1 MREKMCDMSL
11 TMFIVLSVGLSS
23 ISLTK
28 AFNIESRHYTSYTK
42 ESKSMFGFSVAE
54 YRDSSRR
61 GWVIVGAPEAQ
72 TSQPKVYRG
81 GSVYRCDVAL
91 DDNCVPIEFDA
102 QGHNLLQIPNG
113 PDAYVQIDNKTLQWF
128 GATVSTSLVD
138 GGPILAC
145 APRYVFF
152 SIQENRNYN
161 DSTRQPVGNRR
172 DPVGTCWVTNNLNTS
187 KEFAPCRTRHFGYH
201 RQGSCQAGLGGTVS
215 KDGERIFIGAPGSWY
230 WQGQLFS
237 IARRLENRL
246 FVPTTIYTGQV
257 YTQSPHTKGQVMFTK
272 EGSPEEDDS
281 YLGYALV
288 SGDFLGTGDVGSAVG
303 MPRGYGLHGKVV
315 LLTSNMTNHQNVTG
329 EQMGAYFGY
338 SLAVGDI
345 DGDRLDDLI
354 VGAPMFTIPD
364 NTEMTF
370 ETGRIYVFYGK
381 GPNKYRE
388 FDFRDGES
396 NRGRFGL
403 SVASLGDLDLDGYT
417 DFAVGA
423 PYAGPEGRGAV
434 YIYHGSSEGVLEKF
448 SQVIYATDLSNH
460 VQTFGFS
467 VSGGLDL
474 DGNSYPDMVV
484 GSYESGAAMFF
495 RARPVIKMVQAATYV
510 EFRSASKLVSLEDQ
524 SRVISNGLRVTSLP
538 LKTCFQYDG
547 IGVAS
552 EYDFN
557 VQYVLDVKK
566 TKSPRMFFLE
576 FEGRNE
582 KILPIRM
589 KKGQQ
594 NCRIFNV
601 YLTPNIRDKLT
612 SLDAEMRITLAGDQ
626 WVDQRPRDPRLPLEP
641 VLAMTSTE
649 KDSISIRKNCGDDN
663 ICEPDLHLTCV
674 SKPTEYLLGSGER
687 LELDVTVS
695 NMDEDAF
702 EATYYLTL
710 PLGIDYIK
718 IETLVSKDTS
728 VRCSPPTASNNNTL
742 KCDIGNPLPHGS
754 VVHFKIWLQ
763 PSHVHGEKSTYD
775 FHMKVNST
783 NPEPIERTHDNVLY
797 VPTGIL
803 VNSNLLVEGESKPK
817 DLYYNPSNYTVI
829 NATTDIEYG
838 PAFIHNY
845 TIRNKGPSTIE
856 ASEVFL
862 VWPGKTLAADDFV
875 YLIDQPVV
883 DGNIRCATANANS
896 LSLRIENRKKIS
908 THYETRPG
916 YQPLTNPQKNIHV
929 HTGENSYDSGIKTSR
944 GGEQI
949 YDSTEKT
956 RESEQATTSVWVSK
970 PGGGVVISTGGGGL
984 SSSEGSVYTTQRNSF
999 GGFSQGTWEDDRTFT
1014 RSNQSSYGENGAQV
1028 TVENR
1033 HTGGMETLV
1042 NIHQTESE
1050 KRYNN
1055 FQNLQEENRRKQLLK
1070 HEEEER
1076 IRLEEEAFIAQ
1087 KKREEEGR
1095 RQRERQRFYSQST
1108 GRHDITG
1115 DREEHIG
1122 AGDIVIPSG
1131 GVATSAELQRF
1142 LTDLKETVG
1151 YEVFHRGQRQYLQ
1164 FLGRFMVAVDGKQY
1178 IELKDGPILPLQNE
1192 YGEQNYGSS
1201 QGVTDRYSKV
1211 EGEIITGEDGR
1222 VYCRLSD
1229 NRRFPLQSSWSFS
1242 EERSYTIKEGQT
1254 GGVGN
1259 RYQGQG
1265 RSNQEDSFTSTS
1277 GNSWERTSSNHENF
1291 GSEEVETYQTRHEE
1305 KRITEHKQ
1313 GSRTYEQEGFSGAQ
1327 NYEDRRHRFRREDVQ
1342 QVKSYERL
1350 RREIISFGEDIK
1362 QVDQA
1367 LIDDAIRRPDQTDQ
1381 NILNELGF
1389 CGNAR
1394 CLVLRCFVGRLVK
1407 DEEVSISAR
1416 FRVKGT
1422 TLNKISAGEKLN
1434 VTTTVYA
1441 NVTKLPFIGRPHHL
1455 VSASHQVVTVTEPTV
1470 SSVESGGV
1478 PLWVVVLSAVAGTI
1492 ILLLLIFLLYK
1503 CGFFKRNR
1511 PTDAPERQ
1519 PLNRNGHFQHGDDHM

>member
-1 MREKMCDMSL
+1 MCDPRVTIFL
-11 TMFIVLSVGLSS
+11 LLSAELS
-23 ISLTK
+23 IAK
-28 AFNIESRHYTSYTK
+28 AFNIESRHYTSYMK

-54 YRDSSRR
+54 YRDSGRR

-128 GATVSTSLVD
+128 GATVSTSSVD

-152 SIQENRNYN
+152 SIQENRNHN
-161 DSTRQPVGNRR
+161 DSSRQPVGNRR

-201 RQGSCQAGLGGTVS
+201 RQGSCQAGLGATVS

-246 FVPTTIYTGQV
+246 FVPPTIYTGQV

-329 EQMGAYFGY
+329 EQMGGYFGY

-345 DGDRLDDLI
+345 DGDHLDDLI

-370 ETGRIYVFYGK
+370 ETGRIYVFYGR
-381 GPNKYRE
+381 GPNKYRD
-388 FDFRDGES
+388 FHFRDGES
-396 NRGRFGL
+396 NRGRFGM

-434 YIYHGSSEGVLEKF
+434 YIYHGSSEGVLEKY
-448 SQVIYATDLSNH
+448 SQVIYSTDLSH
-460 VQTFGFS
+460 RIQTFGFS

-510 EFRSASKLVSLEDQ
+510 EFQSASKLVSLEDQ
-524 SRVISNGLRVTSLP
+524 SRVISNGVRVTALP

-552 EYDFN
+552 EYEFN

-576 FEGRNE
+576 FEGLNE
-582 KILPIRM
+582 KSLPIRM

-612 SLDAEMRITLAGDQ
+612 SLDAEMRISLMGDE
-626 WVDQRPRDPRLPLEP
+626 WVDKRPRNPRLPLEP
-641 VLAMTSTE
+641 VLAMTSTQ

-663 ICEPDLHLTCV
+663 VCEPDLRLTCV
-674 SKPTEYLLGSGER
+674 SKPAEYLLGSGER
-687 LELDVTVS
+687 LELDVTVA

-728 VRCSPPTASNNNTL
+728 VRCSPPTNFNNNTL

-856 ASEVFL
+856 ASQIFL
-862 VWPGKTLAADDFV
+862 IWPGKTLADDDFV

-896 LSLRIENRKKIS
+896 LSLKIENRKKFS

-916 YQPLTNPQKNIHV
+916 YQPLTNPHKNIHV
-929 HTGENSYDSGIKTSR
+929 HTGDGSYDASGIKGSRSEHNYDSTINTATSR
-944 GGEQI
+944 G
-949 YDSTEKT
+949 
-956 RESEQATTSVWVSK
+956 SEQGTTTSVWVSK
-970 PGGGVVISTGGGGL
+970 PGGGVVISTGGVG
-984 SSSEGSVYTTQRNSF
+984 SSEGSEGIYTTQRNSF
-999 GGFSQGTWEDDRTFT
+999 GAGGLSQSGTWESDRTFS
-1014 RSNQSSYGENGAQV
+1014 RSNQSALGSGEV
-1028 TVENR
+1028 TIENR
-1033 HTGGMETLV
+1033 HTGGEETLV

-1055 FQNLQEENRRKQLLK
+1055 FQNLQEENRRKLMLK

-1076 IRLEEEAFIAQ
+1076 IRQQEEAFIAQ
-1087 KKREEEGR
+1087 RRREHERKEEE
-1095 RQRERQRFYSQST
+1095 ERVRFST
-1108 GRHDITG
+1108 GRHEISG
-1115 DREEHIG
+1115 DREEHVG
-1122 AGDIVIPSG
+1122 ATDFGIRAGTPSG
-1131 GVATSAELQRF
+1131 FHTSGKLDSF
-1142 LTDLKETVG
+1142 LSNLKETVG
-1151 YEVFHRGQRQYLQ
+1151 YEVYRRGSRQYLQ
-1164 FLGRFMVAVDGKQY
+1164 FLGRFMVAIDGKQY
-1178 IELKDGPILPLQNE
+1178 IELKNGPILPLENQ
-1192 YGEQNYGSS
+1192 YGEQSYSSS
-1201 QGVTDRYSKV
+1201 QTVTDRYTKLDA
-1211 EGEIITGEDGR
+1211 EIITGEDGR
-1222 VYCRLSD
+1222 IYCKLSD
-1229 NRRFPLQSSWSFS
+1229 NRRFPIDSSWSYS
-1242 EERSYTIKEGQT
+1242 EQRSYTING
-1254 GGVGN
+1254 
-1259 RYQGQG
+1259 GQG
-1265 RSNQEDSFTSTS
+1265 RGAGNQFVEGKNREGKLEDREESFTTSS
-1277 GNSWERTSSNHENF
+1277 GNWR
-1291 GSEEVETYQTRHEE
+1291 QTGNVKSYESQRHEE
-1305 KRITEHKQ
+1305 KRITHRME
-1313 GSRTYEQEGFSGAQ
+1313 GSNTYEREEGFGDSQ
-1327 NYEDRRHRFRREDVQ
+1327 NYQDRRSRSRRHGIN
-1342 QVKSYERL
+1342 K
-1350 RREIISFGEDIK
+1350 REISLFGEDLK
-1362 QVDQA
+1362 QIDQA
-1367 LIDDAIRRPDQTDQ
+1367 VIDDAIRRPDQTDQ
-1381 NILNELGF
+1381 NILDELGF
-1389 CGNAR
+1389 CGNAK

-1470 SSVESGGV
+1470 SSIESGGV
-1478 PLWVVVLSAVAGTI
+1478 PLWVVVLSAVAGAI

-1519 PLNRNGHFQHGDDHM
+1519 PLNRNGHFQHADDHM

>member
-187 KEFAPCRTRHFGYH
+187 KEFAPCRTR
-201 RQGSCQAGLGGTVS
+201 
-215 KDGERIFIGAPGSWY
+215 
-230 WQGQLFS
+230 
-237 IARRLENRL
+237 
-246 FVPTTIYTGQV
+246 QV